1 MIRLHNVTK
10 RFANGRGIF
19 DLSLQIPEGEVFGY
33 VGPNG
38 AGKSTTIRTLM
49 GFLRP
54 DSGIAQIAGRD
65 CFREAAE
72 TQQIIG
78 YLPGEISFVEG
89 MNGLEFLRLIGGMR
103 RMRDTSRRDELIAR
117 LELAART
124 PIRKMSKGMKQKV
137 GIVAALMHRPRVLI
151 LDEPTSGLDPL
162 MQQIF
167 LELIE
172 EEKQQGTT
180 ILMSSHVF
188 PEVERVCDRVGIVKD
203 GHLVAVENVSRLCAM
218 QRNVFTVTL
227 ADEAEVAQL
236 EEAGCSIVRKQG
248 REVDV
253 EVQGNYD
260 VFVQALARCHVSRID
275 KHELNLEQIFLHYY
289 ANEEEVR

>member
-1 MIRLHNVTK
+1 
-10 RFANGRGIF
+10 
-19 DLSLQIPEGEVFGY
+19 
-33 VGPNG
+33 
-38 AGKSTTIRTLM
+38 
-49 GFLRP
+49 
-54 DSGIAQIAGRD
+54 
-65 CFREAAE
+65 
-72 TQQIIG
+72 
-78 YLPGEISFVEG
+78 
-89 MNGLEFLRLIGGMR
+89 
-103 RMRDTSRRDELIAR
+103 
-117 LELAART
+117 
-124 PIRKMSKGMKQKV
+124 
-137 GIVAALMHRPRVLI
+137 
-151 LDEPTSGLDPL
+151 
-162 MQQIF
+162 MQRIF

-172 EEKQQGTT
+172 EEKQRGTT

-203 GHLVAVENVSRLCAM
+203 GHLVAVENISRLCAM
-218 QRNVFTVTL
+218 QRHVFTVAL

-289 ANEEEVR
+289 ANEEEVQ